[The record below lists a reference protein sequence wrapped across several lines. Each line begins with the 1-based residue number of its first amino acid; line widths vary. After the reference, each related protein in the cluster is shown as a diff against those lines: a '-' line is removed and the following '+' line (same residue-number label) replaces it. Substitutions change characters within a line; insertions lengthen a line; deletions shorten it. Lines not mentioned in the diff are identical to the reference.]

1 MTETLTSVQL
11 PTAVEKMVRVLDAKK
26 ARDIRLLHV
35 AKQTLIADYFI
46 ICEGNT
52 NSHLRALSDELE
64 YQLSQDGIAP
74 SHIEGHG
81 DGNWILMDFST
92 VVVHIFNRE
101 TREYYHLEKLW
112 EDADEIDVAPLL
124 IKEIEQ

>member
-1 MTETLTSVQL
+1 MTETLLSTDL

-52 NSHLRALSDELE
+52 NSHLRSLCDELE
-64 YQLSQDGIAP
+64 YQLSLDGIAP

-124 IKEIEQ
+124 IKETQQ